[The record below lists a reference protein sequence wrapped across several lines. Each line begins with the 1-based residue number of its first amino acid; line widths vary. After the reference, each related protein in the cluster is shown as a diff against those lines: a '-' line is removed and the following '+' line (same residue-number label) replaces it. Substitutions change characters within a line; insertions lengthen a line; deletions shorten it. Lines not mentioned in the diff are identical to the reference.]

1 MTSYKTPIP
10 PVVESYL
17 QEIESG
23 EYRNCKRIDA
33 VARYIR
39 HVFETEDL
47 TFEAAR
53 CEKYL
58 SLEKYFPFEL
68 FPWEKA
74 QVALWLC
81 TYRRDGFPR
90 WSTLFDF
97 MGRGGG
103 KDGFISFVAFCLISP
118 YNPASGY
125 DVDICANNEYQA
137 QRPLSDLVDMIT
149 RSKDKAKLDRF
160 YHTKIESIKGRS
172 NGGTIMGRTG
182 NPGGKDGMRSGVVI
196 LNEVHAYQDYAL
208 INVFETGLGKKDD
221 PRTGIFSSNGDVS
234 DGPLD
239 DYIARADRIL
249 FEGEDDRGFL
259 PFCWSLDDISEIH
272 DPLNW
277 YKANPSMRYLPVLQ
291 HQIANEYEE
300 WKREP
305 ENHSSFPT
313 KRMGIRAGST
323 EQSVTAYEN
332 VRATNVQLPDMSGWT
347 CTVGLDYAELNDW
360 AAINLHFKQGSE
372 RFDLCHAWMCANGR
386 YVNRIKPNWRKWVD
400 MGLLTVVED
409 ATITPEILAEYV
421 AEICKI
427 YNVVSLVI
435 DHFRWT
441 LVSQAFEKIGFDPAD
456 KKRVKLA
463 RPSDIM
469 TVEPVIQDCFTRH
482 LFRWGDNPMLR
493 WATQNTKRVR
503 SSKRIGSDTGNYYYA
518 KIEYRSRKTDPFMAL
533 VHSMIMEKEID
544 NAGGPEVPLFGAIE
558 L

>member
-1 MTSYKTPIP
+1 MTNYKTPIP

-23 EYRNCKRIDA
+23 EYRNCRRIDA

-39 HVFETEDL
+39 RVFETEDL
-47 TFEAAR
+47 IFEASR

-68 FPWEKA
+68 FQWEKA

-90 WSTLFDF
+90 WPTLFDF

-103 KDGFISFVAFCLISP
+103 KDGFISFIAFCLISP
-118 YNPASGY
+118 YNPATGY

-172 NGGTIMGRTG
+172 NGGTIMGRTR

-259 PFCWSLDDISEIH
+259 PFCWALDDISEIH

-277 YKANPSMRYLPVLQ
+277 YKANPSMRYLPVLK
-291 HQIANEYEE
+291 HQIEQEYEE

-305 ENHSSFPT
+305 EKHSSFQT
-313 KRMGIRAGST
+313 KRMNIRAGSS

-332 VRATNVQLPDMSGWT
+332 VRATNIPLPNLSGYA
-347 CTVGLDYAELNDW
+347 CTVGIDYAELNDW
-360 AAINLHFKQGSE
+360 AAVNVHFKRGSE
-372 RFDLCHAWMCANGR
+372 RFDICHAWICVNGK
-386 YVNRIKPNWRKWVD
+386 YVSRIKPNWKKWVE
-400 MGLLTVVED
+400 MGLLTPVES
-409 ATITPEILAEYV
+409 ATITPDMLADYV
-421 AEICKI
+421 KEVGKQ
-427 YNVVSLVI
+427 YNIRRLVM

-441 LVSQAFEKIGFDPAD
+441 LVSQAFEMIGFDAND
-456 KKRVKLA
+456 KKRVKLV

-469 TVEPVIQDCFTRH
+469 TIEPVIQDCFTRH

-503 SSKRIGSDTGNYYYA
+503 SSKHIGSDTGNYYYA

-533 VHSMIMEKEID
+533 VHSMIEEKEID
-544 NAGGPEVPLFGAIE
+544 NAAGPEIPSFGAIE